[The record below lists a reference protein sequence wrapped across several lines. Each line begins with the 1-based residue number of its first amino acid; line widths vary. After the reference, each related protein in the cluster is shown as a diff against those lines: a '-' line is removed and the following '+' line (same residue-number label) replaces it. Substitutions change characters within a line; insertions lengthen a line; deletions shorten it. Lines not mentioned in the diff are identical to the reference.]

1 MTNTALA
8 TSKGLAALKVI
19 KGPWTGPVA
28 AFLLALLLSAWTFDA
43 KLSISG
49 DNAEFITLSRSLAS
63 GQGLSY
69 VNLPEPQMAT
79 KFPPVFPLML
89 APVAAFY
96 QNSLSEGQ
104 SLGGPEFATMK
115 WLVVATFAIAAAFL
129 FLLVRDLIDSTHAG
143 VTTVIAVSNALTV
156 SFSHQIM
163 SEVPYM
169 MWSLLALWLLNR
181 GLERPEWRD
190 NHWLWAGVAAM
201 IVAYYTRSAGICL
214 ITAVILFLAIQR
226 DWRRMMIVGGV
237 CFAAMLPW
245 AIRNAT
251 VGGSIYY
258 KLLFMINPY
267 RPNLGYLTP
276 LGVSRRVMWQLE
288 IYLMEYLPKGVLWVL
303 PKSSYL
309 FEAVALLIAALAILT
324 PILCIRGRRHL
335 LILIYTVIFTGTLA
349 LWPWTGTRFIVPLM
363 PLFWF
368 FTVYVIGK
376 GVSWLK
382 ARWRPVRVLAVGA
395 VTLILASNTLTLA
408 DLARQSA
415 NGYLP
420 QWRNYLEAGLWLRIM
435 TPTDAIV
442 TCRKALWMHVVSGRR
457 CVTYAFEEPEAV
469 LADFEAQGVDYAVVD
484 KLGPPQTAEYLVP
497 AISSQQERF
506 QLVFRL
512 QDPDT
517 WVVRFKRDSSE

>member
-1 MTNTALA
+1 MTNMALA

-43 KLSISG
+43 KLSLSG

-63 GQGLSY
+63 GQGLSS

-96 QNSLSEGQ
+96 QNPLSEGQ
-104 SLGGPEFATMK
+104 SLGGPEFVTMK

-245 AIRNAT
+245 AIRNAM

-258 KLLFMINPY
+258 KWLFMINPY

-276 LGVSRRVMWQLE
+276 LGVSQRVMWHLE

-335 LILIYTVIFTGTLA
+335 LILIYTVIFTGMLA

-376 GVSWLK
+376 GVSWL
-382 ARWRPVRVLAVGA
+382 
-395 VTLILASNTLTLA
+395 
-408 DLARQSA
+408 
-415 NGYLP
+415 
-420 QWRNYLEAGLWLRIM
+420 
-435 TPTDAIV
+435 
-442 TCRKALWMHVVSGRR
+442 
-457 CVTYAFEEPEAV
+457 
-469 LADFEAQGVDYAVVD
+469 
-484 KLGPPQTAEYLVP
+484 
-497 AISSQQERF
+497 
-506 QLVFRL
+506 
-512 QDPDT
+512 
-517 WVVRFKRDSSE
+517 